1 VTADVHD
8 HDLPALHE
16 LARRCGV
23 STEYWDWQGH
33 HVAVAPQTIV
43 AVLQALDVPAS
54 TREQIDASLAE
65 VDIAPWRRT
74 LPPVVVSRQGFGAQL
89 AVHLPHG
96 DWVRVT
102 VHCENG
108 DQVGL
113 GQVDRWVE
121 PRHVDGQLVGEATF
135 AIPAEL
141 PLGWHTLC
149 ATTEHGETTA
159 VLVVTPYR
167 LEAAPGTWSVQRWG
181 FMAQLYSV
189 RSRQSWGVG
198 DLADLRDLAS
208 WSGRDL
214 GADFL
219 LINPL
224 HAAEPVGHMENSP
237 YLPTTRRFVNPLYIR
252 VEDIREAAYLGAAER
267 AVVERA
273 AATTTTGSALIDRDA
288 TWTAKR
294 AALDLVYQ
302 VPRSAAREAAF
313 AAYRHQEG
321 DGLTGFATWCAISE
335 HLGGPTAHWPEELR
349 DPGSE
354 AVTLLTVRLADR
366 VRFHQWLQWVADEQ
380 LGAAQADAKASGMAF
395 GIVHDLAV
403 GVHPDGAD
411 TWALGAALARGVSVG
426 APPDAFNQQ
435 GQNWSQPPWRP
446 DTLAAGAYAP
456 YRDMLRT
463 VLRHAGGLRVDHVMG
478 LFRLWWIPQGAS
490 PNEGTYVRYDSEALL
505 GIMCLEAQRA
515 GAFLVGEDLGVVE
528 PGVRE
533 TLSDRGVLGTSV
545 LWFERGHDG
554 APLPPEHWRELCLA
568 TVTTHDLPPTAGY
581 LHGDHVDL
589 RNTLG
594 LLTRPLDEERAV
606 DEAERASVIDT
617 LVQRGLIGADADER
631 DVVEALHRLITLAP
645 SRLIGVALTDAVGE
659 RRTQNQ
665 PGTNTEYPNW
675 RIPLADGVGE
685 PVLLEDLR
693 SSPRVT
699 ALAVAVCKA

>member
-1 VTADVHD
+1 
-8 HDLPALHE
+8 
-16 LARRCGV
+16 
-23 STEYWDWQGH
+23 
-33 HVAVAPQTIV
+33 
-43 AVLQALDVPAS
+43 
-54 TREQIDASLAE
+54 
-65 VDIAPWRRT
+65 
-74 LPPVVVSRQGFGAQL
+74 
-89 AVHLPHG
+89 
-96 DWVRVT
+96 
-102 VHCENG
+102 
-108 DQVGL
+108 
-113 GQVDRWVE
+113 
-121 PRHVDGQLVGEATF
+121 
-135 AIPAEL
+135 
-141 PLGWHTLC
+141 
-149 ATTEHGETTA
+149 
-159 VLVVTPYR
+159 
-167 LEAAPGTWSVQRWG
+167 
-181 FMAQLYSV
+181 
-189 RSRQSWGVG
+189 
-198 DLADLRDLAS
+198 
-208 WSGRDL
+208 
-214 GADFL
+214 
-219 LINPL
+219 
-224 HAAEPVGHMENSP
+224 
-237 YLPTTRRFVNPLYIR
+237 
-252 VEDIREAAYLGAAER
+252 
-267 AVVERA
+267 
-273 AATTTTGSALIDRDA
+273 
-288 TWTAKR
+288 
-294 AALDLVYQ
+294 
-302 VPRSAAREAAF
+302 
-313 AAYRHQEG
+313 
-321 DGLTGFATWCAISE
+321 
-335 HLGGPTAHWPEELR
+335 
-349 DPGSE
+349 
-354 AVTLLTVRLADR
+354 
-366 VRFHQWLQWVADEQ
+366 
-380 LGAAQADAKASGMAF
+380 
-395 GIVHDLAV
+395 
-403 GVHPDGAD
+403 
-411 TWALGAALARGVSVG
+411 
-426 APPDAFNQQ
+426 
-435 GQNWSQPPWRP
+435 
-446 DTLAAGAYAP
+446 
-456 YRDMLRT
+456 MLRT

>member
-1 VTADVHD
+1 MTVDLHE
-8 HDLPALHE
+8 HDLPVLHE

-23 STEYWDWQGH
+23 STEYWDWQGR
-33 HVAVAPQTIV
+33 HVSVAAETIV
-43 AVLQALDVPAS
+43 AVLEALDRPAA

-74 LPPVVVSRQGFGAQL
+74 LPPVVVCRQGCGTEL
-89 AVHLPHG
+89 AVHVPHG
-96 DWVRVT
+96 AWVRVT
-102 VHCENG
+102 VLLESG
-108 DQVGL
+108 DQWGL
-113 GQVDRWVE
+113 EQVDKWVE
-121 PRHVDGQLVGEATF
+121 PRHVEGNLVGEATF
-135 AIPAEL
+135 RIPGEM
-141 PLGWHTLC
+141 PLGWHTIS
-149 ATTEHGETTA
+149 ATTEHGEATT

-167 LEAAPGTWSVQRWG
+167 LESAPGTWSVQRWG
-181 FMAQLYSV
+181 FMTQLYSV
-189 RSRQSWGVG
+189 RSKQSWGVG
-198 DLADLRDLAS
+198 DLADLRELAA

-214 GADFL
+214 GADFV

-224 HAAEPVGHMENSP
+224 HAAEPVGRMENSP

-252 VEDIREAAYLGAAER
+252 VEDIREAAYLSAADR
-267 AVVERA
+267 AEVEQA
-273 AATTTTGSALIDRDA
+273 AASTSTGSGLIDRDA
-288 TWTAKR
+288 AWTAKR
-294 AALDLVYQ
+294 RALDLVYQ

-313 AAYRHQEG
+313 AGYRHLEG
-321 DGLTGFATWCAISE
+321 EGLTGFATWCAITE
-335 HLGGPTAHWPEELR
+335 HLGGPAAQWPEAMR
-349 DPGSE
+349 DPTSE
-354 AVTLLTVRLADR
+354 VVTLLTVRLADR
-366 VRFHQWLQWVADEQ
+366 VRFYQWLQWVADDQ
-380 LGAAQADAKASGMAF
+380 LRAAQADAKASGMAF

-411 TWALGAALARGVSVG
+411 TWALGAALARGVTVG

-446 DTLAAGAYAP
+446 DTLAASAYAP

-490 PNEGTYVRYDSEALL
+490 PSDGTYVRYDSEALL

-545 LWFERGHDG
+545 LWFERFQDG
-554 APLPPEHWRELCLA
+554 SPLPPEQWRELCLA

-581 LHGDHVDL
+581 LHGDHVEL
-589 RNTLG
+589 RDHLG
-594 LLTRPLDEERAV
+594 LLTRSLEEERAV
-606 DEAERASVIDT
+606 DAAERASVLDS
-617 LVQRGLIGADADER
+617 LVQRGLIGVDADER
-631 DVVEALHRLITLAP
+631 DVVEALYRLITLAP

-665 PGTNTEYPNW
+665 PGTSTEYPNW

-685 PVLLEDLR
+685 PVLVEDLR

-699 ALAVAVCKA
+699 SLAVAVCKA